1 MSSKEETYRRIH
13 ANTKPESW
21 VFFRLWWS
29 RHLLCKEIYL
39 LMLLFYGII
48 MIISYQLL
56 TWSPTRSFFK
66 TSCGTLQPHPFN
78 LVKLVNLKIS
88 IFENQS
94 HTIFWMSVRVCTFV
108 TSFSI
113 CLHYMMFQTIQT
125 IYFLKGYH
133 LVTTMTERKT
143 YKKTNTNRQRQI
155 QSASKT
161 KCMLFF

>member
-1 MSSKEETYRRIH
+1 MPLAMFYRKNLHVWIVDKGIEEVGCLSKQCVGLPWDWGHLKRYITINSNKKMSSKGETYRRIH

-78 LVKLVNLKIS
+78 LVKLVNLEIS
-88 IFENQS
+88 IFENPS
-94 HTIFWMSVRVCTFV
+94 R
-108 TSFSI
+108 
-113 CLHYMMFQTIQT
+113 
-125 IYFLKGYH
+125 
-133 LVTTMTERKT
+133 LVD
-143 YKKTNTNRQRQI
+143 
-155 QSASKT
+155 
-161 KCMLFF
+161 

>member
-1 MSSKEETYRRIH
+1 MFYRKNLHVRIVDKGIEEVGCLSKQCVGLPWDRGHLKRFIINSNKKMSSKEETYRRIH

-29 RHLLCKEIYL
+29 RHLFKVNLGVKKFVCWCF
-39 LMLLFYGII
+39 LLFYDMI

-88 IFENQS
+88 IFENPS
-94 HTIFWMSVRVCTFV
+94 R
-108 TSFSI
+108 
-113 CLHYMMFQTIQT
+113 
-125 IYFLKGYH
+125 
-133 LVTTMTERKT
+133 LV
-143 YKKTNTNRQRQI
+143 
-155 QSASKT
+155 
-161 KCMLFF
+161 

>member
-29 RHLLCKEIYL
+29 RHLFKVNLGVKKFVCWCF
-39 LMLLFYGII
+39 LLFYDMI

-88 IFENQS
+88 IFENPS
-94 HTIFWMSVRVCTFV
+94 R
-108 TSFSI
+108 
-113 CLHYMMFQTIQT
+113 
-125 IYFLKGYH
+125 
-133 LVTTMTERKT
+133 LV
-143 YKKTNTNRQRQI
+143 
-155 QSASKT
+155 
-161 KCMLFF
+161 